1 MLTAKQQE
9 IFWKTVLWLV
19 AVITVFV
26 LVVIVV
32 HIISQGIGHIDWVF
46 LSQNPRSMGR
56 AGGVFSVVVSTLYVT
71 GLALVIATPVG
82 IGAAI
87 FLTEYVKQGYLVSL
101 IRFFTEVLAGIP
113 SIIFGLF
120 GFVFFVM
127 YLGMGWS
134 VLSGGLTLS
143 LMILPTIVRT
153 SEEAIK
159 AVPASYRE
167 GSYALGASRWQT
179 VRRVVLPPALPGI
192 MVGVILGIGRAI
204 GETAAVLLTAGSSLH
219 LPHSLSD
226 PARTLSVH
234 LYILATEGISMER
247 AYATATILVIAI
259 VVINFI
265 ANLIM
270 RRLTVRISGF

>member
-1 MLTAKQQE
+1 MLTPKQQE
-9 IFWKTVLWLV
+9 AFWKAVLWLV
-19 AVITVFV
+19 AGVTVAI
-26 LVVIVV
+26 LVVI
-32 HIISQGIGHIDWVF
+32 IIHVISRGIGHINWAF

-56 AGGVFSVVVSTLYVT
+56 LGGIFSVIVGTLYVT
-71 GLALVIATPVG
+71 GLALLIATPVG

-87 FLTEYVKQGYLVSL
+87 FLTEYVRQGRMVNC

-120 GFVFFVM
+120 GFVFFVI

-159 AVPASYRE
+159 AVPVSYRE

-179 VRRVVLPPALPGI
+179 VRRVVIPPALPGI

-219 LPHSLSD
+219 MPYSLTD

-247 AYATATILVIAI
+247 AYATATVLVIAI
-259 VVINFI
+259 LVINFA
-265 ANLIM
+265 ANLLM
-270 RRLTVRISGF
+270 RRLAVRISGF